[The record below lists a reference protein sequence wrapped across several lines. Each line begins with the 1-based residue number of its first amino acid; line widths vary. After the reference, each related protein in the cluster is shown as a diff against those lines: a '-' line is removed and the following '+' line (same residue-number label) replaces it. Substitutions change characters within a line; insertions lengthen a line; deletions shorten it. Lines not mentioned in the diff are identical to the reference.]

1 MAKQKKAT
9 IKKVATK
16 KVETKKVETPKLLK
30 LNKSQKVKNHLLT
43 KGIISSW
50 DAIKLYK
57 ATRLSAIIFNLRKN
71 GMDIVSVPKSSK
83 DENGNVCNYVDY
95 KYVTKK

>member
-1 MAKQKKAT
+1 MDNFYEKLSWGNTCIAKEK
-9 IKKVATK
+9 IRSF
-16 KVETKKVETPKLLK
+16 E
-30 LNKSQKVKNHLLT
+30 NHLIT

-71 GMDIVSVPKSSK
+71 GMDIVSIPKSSI